1 MIHRALIL
9 ALLVSALVFG
19 QVTANFVTVTVSRYS
34 NLQPDLVTIAVNV
47 SAGPAVTLD
56 QVLSALQGSG
66 ITLANFQNVNSVQQ
80 YSPTPQL
87 TVVWTFS
94 LPVSLSDLKSTA
106 GQLSTLQTNIAKNN
120 PGLTMSFSV
129 EGTQVSPQLQ
139 QSQSCAAAGLVAD
152 ATARAQKMAVA
163 AGQPLG
169 AIVAMSS
176 ASIATDPVTGVFS
189 TPTYQPVCSLTA
201 KFALGTSPPVPTDT
215 LSIAASRTHSVQPDQ
230 VLVSVSVIAAL
241 AVPLADIVTELQGS
255 GITAAN
261 FSYANGNG
269 QPNTTQWTF
278 SLPVPFTQL
287 AATLSTLAQLQ
298 QSLGGTRGQPNL
310 IFYLQGTQTS
320 PELQASQSCS
330 FPALVGDAQSQAQKL
345 AAAAGVTLGPVAAVS
360 EAGASQALAGSFTFT
375 ALQGDFS
382 AVYPGNIIPSLSA
395 VLAAP
400 QPPPCALTVQF
411 QLLH

>member
-9 ALLVSALVFG
+9 ALLSCALIFG
-19 QVTANFVTVTVSRYS
+19 QVTSNSVTVTVSRYS
-34 NLQPDLVTIAVNV
+34 NLQPDQVLIAVNV
-47 SAGPAVTLD
+47 SAGPAVTRD
-56 QVLSALQGSG
+56 QILAALQGSG

-80 YSPTPQL
+80 FSPTPQL

-94 LPVSLSDLKSTA
+94 LPVALSDLKTTV
-106 GQLSTLQTNIAKNN
+106 GQFSTLQAGIVKNN

-129 EGTQVSPQLQ
+129 EGTQVSPQLP
-139 QSQSCAAAGLVAD
+139 QSQSCAAADLVAD
-152 ATARAQKMAVA
+152 AKTRAQKMAVA

-201 KFALGTSPPVPTDT
+201 KFALGTSPPLPTDT

-230 VLVSVSVIAAL
+230 VLVGVSVIAAV

-287 AATLSTLAQLQ
+287 AATLSSLAQLQ
-298 QSLGGTRGQPNL
+298 QSLGGTRGQPNMT
-310 IFYLQGTQTS
+310 FFVQGAQIS
-320 PELQASQSCS
+320 PDLQASQSCS

-360 EAGASQALAGSFTFT
+360 EAGQALAGSFTE
-375 ALQGDFS
+375 
-382 AVYPGNIIPSLSA
+382 
-395 VLAAP
+395 VLLNPTTGVPNPYVSPVLPAP